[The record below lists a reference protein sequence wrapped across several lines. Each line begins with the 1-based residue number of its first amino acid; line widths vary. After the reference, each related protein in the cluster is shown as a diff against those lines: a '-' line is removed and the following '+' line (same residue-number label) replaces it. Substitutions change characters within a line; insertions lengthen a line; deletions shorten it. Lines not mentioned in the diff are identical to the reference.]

1 MLQGSFLSSVY
12 YNLTLIQKI
21 NSLKSMVVEIYS
33 VVLNGNGNGI
43 GNGNRTIMEADSKVN
58 GLRLTEIA
66 CSEV

>member
-1 MLQGSFLSSVY
+1 
-12 YNLTLIQKI
+12 
-21 NSLKSMVVEIYS
+21 MVVEIYS